1 METDEADKLHREANS
16 TTEELLKM
24 MLAEIKKSKM
34 ICRKVKKAPQMRC
47 FFSVSLLF
55 SIIVTLYNVLG
66 KYATKL
72 KLT

>member
-1 METDEADKLHREANS
+1 
-16 TTEELLKM
+16 M

-34 ICRKVKKAPQMRC
+34 ICRKVKKSTADAML
-47 FFSVSLLF
+47 FSVSLLF
-55 SIIVTLYNVLG
+55 SIIVALYNVLG